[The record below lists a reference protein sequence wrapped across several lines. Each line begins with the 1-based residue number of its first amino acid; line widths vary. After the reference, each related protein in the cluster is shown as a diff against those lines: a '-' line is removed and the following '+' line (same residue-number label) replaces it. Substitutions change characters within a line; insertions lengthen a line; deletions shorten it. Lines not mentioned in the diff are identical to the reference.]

1 MNLFGNT
8 FHALENSLNYAT
20 EKNRV
25 IGDNIANSDTPN
37 YKGKNVVFKDVFQDT
52 MKMQQS
58 NFRTHDKHIPFQ
70 SHSKTDFPI
79 VTNENTM
86 YNNNRNNVDI
96 DKEMTSLAENQIYYQ
111 GLVDRLNGKFS
122 DLQTVIRGGN

>member
-8 FHALENSLNYAT
+8 FGALERSLDYSTA
-20 EKNRV
+20 KNRV

-37 YKGKNVVFKDVFQDT
+37 YKAKDVVFKNVFESA
-52 MKMQQS
+52 MKTQQT
-58 NFRTHDKHIPFQ
+58 NFRTHEKHIQFQ
-70 SHSKTDFPI
+70 DHPNTDYSI
-79 VTNENTM
+79 VTNKNTK
-86 YNNNRNNVDI
+86 YNNNKNNVDI

-111 GLVDRLNGKFS
+111 SLVDRLNGKFG